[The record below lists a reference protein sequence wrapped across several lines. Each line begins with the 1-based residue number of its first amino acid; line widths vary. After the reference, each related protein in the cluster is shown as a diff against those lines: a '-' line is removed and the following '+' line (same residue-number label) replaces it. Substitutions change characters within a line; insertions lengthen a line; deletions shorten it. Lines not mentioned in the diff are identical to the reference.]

1 VRLLPCHLPRRSPAA
16 RNGPSQCRNE
26 ATGYQAA
33 VAGVAR
39 CRLISAIVHTGKL
52 VGMVGLVAVATTE
65 MLSTGYGADEDTAAR
80 DAQRR
85 HFETHIRPLLL
96 DHCIDC
102 HGPDSQDGGLRLDTH
117 QGWQSGGDSGA
128 AIVPGRPDQSL
139 LMQAVSYQDIAL
151 KMPPDTRLPADR
163 VEKIRQWIEAGAFD
177 PRGEKTFQPAKVSEV
192 DSEEAAFESLL
203 ESHWAYQDLLDP
215 PRPPV
220 DGAIEHGRPLDQFIL
235 EGLASQGRSFSPPA
249 SGRTLVR
256 RLFYDLTGLP
266 PSPRDLERW
275 SHVDHDA
282 EARERLVD
290 ELLASR
296 RFAEHFGRKW
306 LDLARYAESVT
317 LRGFTLPGAWRY
329 RQYVIDAFDEDKPYA
344 DFVVQ
349 QIAGDLIETD
359 DLDQRRQNASAAMLL
374 LLGNTN
380 FEQQDK
386 KQLEMDIVDEQLTVV
401 SRAFLAQTLECARC
415 HDHKFDPISTKDYY
429 ALAGIFYNA
438 LPIKHGNISRF
449 NAANFPLE
457 ADEAERFR
465 ELRLQLD
472 QSKKDLSE
480 ARKALTTLQ
489 SGPPVV
495 AAESLPGIVVD
506 DQQATGRGQW
516 KTSQY
521 SGRYIGSGYLHTLD
535 IPPDADD
542 LSFVPDLPAEGEYEV
557 RFAYSSGR
565 NRSSKTQLRITHAR
579 GQTSRQIDQKKPPEI
594 DGRFVSLGKFY
605 FESGTQGWVTVAR
618 KSDAGVVVADAVQFL
633 PLSSKQSRSGPD
645 EKQASEESGD
655 SDVAAMAKT
664 ASLKKEV
671 DRLEKQVERLQA
683 KLDGRPKVLNPAE
696 RGDVVD
702 LPVHVRGN
710 PHRTGE
716 TVQRR
721 MPGFAGRCD
730 VATPGDA
737 ESGRREL
744 ARWIASPKNRLT
756 WRVLANRIWLWTMGE
771 GLVRTPDNFG
781 TRGAS
786 PTHPELLDY
795 LASRLAED
803 QWSLKQLVREIVLS
817 RTYRQSS
824 ASNESSSADPD
835 NVWWG
840 RAKRKRLPAESIRDG
855 MLAASDELTFQ
866 RARPPAKREN
876 DYNFRYR
883 GTARSVFIPMY
894 RNSIPEILLA
904 FDFPSP
910 SMSVGQRSE
919 SIVAPQSLFLMNST
933 FVMDRAEKLA
943 ELAVRQTDDFT
954 EAFRLLMLRTI
965 GRPPTAGE
973 IRFARSFTESLSGES
988 RDQTEQSGRSVDGA
1002 SVTRLPQKLSVRE
1015 LTPLAHALL
1024 ASPEFRYLD

>member
-1 VRLLPCHLPRRSPAA
+1 MRFLSSQLPRHLRDA
-16 RNGPSQCRNE
+16 RTGPSRYGNE
-26 ATGYQAA
+26 ATCSLQPVICDA
-33 VAGVAR
+33 
-39 CRLISAIVHTGKL
+39 GKL
-52 VGMVGLVAVATTE
+52 VGLIALVTAA
-65 MLSTGYGADEDTAAR
+65 MLSTGYAADNDIATQ

-102 HGPDSQDGGLRLDTH
+102 HGPDSQDGGLRLDKKA
-117 QGWQSGGDSGA
+117 GWQSGGDSGP
-128 AIVPGRPDQSL
+128 AIVPSRPDESL
-139 LMQAVSYQDIAL
+139 LMRAVSYEDIAL
-151 KMPPDTRLPADR
+151 KMPPDTRLSADR

-177 PRGEKTFQPAKVSEV
+177 PRGETTAQPSKLPDV
-192 DSEEAAFESLL
+192 DSEGTPVESLL
-203 ESHWAYQDLLDP
+203 ESHWAYQKVIDP
-215 PRPPV
+215 PPPQV
-220 DGAIEHGRPLDQFIL
+220 DVRIEHGRPLDHFIVK
-235 EGLASQGRSFSPPA
+235 GLASQGRSFSPTA
-249 SGRTLVR
+249 TGRTLVR

-429 ALAGIFYNA
+429 ALAGVFYNA

-449 NAANFPLE
+449 DAANFPLE
-457 ADEAERFR
+457 ANEAARFDK
-465 ELRLQLD
+465 LRLQLD
-472 QSKKDLSE
+472 QAKKALSE
-480 ARKALTTLQ
+480 ARKALTTLE

-495 AAESLPGIVVD
+495 AAESLSGIVVD
-506 DQQATGRGQW
+506 DERATGRKQW
-516 KTSQY
+516 ETSQH
-521 SGRYIGSGYLHTLD
+521 SGRYVGSGYLHTQG
-535 IPPDADD
+535 IPADADD
-542 LSFVPDLPAEGEYEV
+542 LTFVPDLPAEGEYEV
-557 RFAYSSGR
+557 RFAYSTGR
-565 NRSSKTQLRITHAR
+565 NRSSKTQVRITHAR
-579 GQTSRQIDQKKPPEI
+579 GQTSRQIDQTNPPEI

-633 PLSSKQSRSGPD
+633 PLSSTQRRSGVDQNRASD
-645 EKQASEESGD
+645 ESDD
-655 SDVAAMAKT
+655 SDVTEEAKT
-664 ASLKKEV
+664 ASLKKRVE
-671 DRLEKQVERLQA
+671 RLENRVKRLQA
-683 KLDGRPKVLNPAE
+683 KLDGRPKVLNPTE
-696 RGDVVD
+696 RDDVID

-716 TVQRR
+716 MVQRR
-721 MPGFAGRCD
+721 MPGFAGQCN
-730 VATPGDA
+730 VPIPGDT

-744 ARWIASPKNRLT
+744 AQWIASPENRLT

-781 TRGAS
+781 TTGAP

-803 QWSLKQLVREIVLS
+803 QWSLKQLVRELVLS

-824 ASNESSSADPD
+824 ASTESSSADPD

-840 RAKRKRLPAESIRDG
+840 RAERKRLPAESIRDG

-866 RARPPAKREN
+866 RVDPPAKREN
-876 DYNFRYR
+876 DYNFRYQ

-910 SMSVGQRSE
+910 SMSVGKRNA
-919 SIVAPQSLFLMNST
+919 SIVAPQGLFLMNSS
-933 FVMDRAEKLA
+933 FVMDRAEELA
-943 ELAVRQTDDFT
+943 DLAVRKTNHFAD
-954 EAFRLLMLRTI
+954 AFRLAMLRTI
-965 GRPPTAGE
+965 GRAPTAE
-973 IRFARSFTESLSGES
+973 ELVFAESLIAEPSTAQATISES
-988 RDQTEQSGRSVDGA
+988 PKTPAATARD
-1002 SVTRLPQKLSVRE
+1002 
-1015 LTPLAHALL
+1015 LTPLVHALL